1 MKIAIVGLG
10 VAGTYLLRRLSV
22 EHEVVG
28 FERQPRENFMAI
40 CAWGT
45 SRNHIKKFMANVDI
59 DFDDY
64 LLHLGENLILDNG
77 RETSTIPIKGLC
89 TYDKARLQ
97 LDMTKGHKVHYGVTP
112 TVEDLAKDFDLI
124 IDATGISRALLPP
137 AERDEIVPCFEYR
150 VRYNG
155 RMPYEDF
162 YVRVFPNT
170 SGYLWYFPLNE
181 GEVYVGAGHVSG
193 RHVKEVNDFLTN
205 NGGEIVVRYGK
216 SVRLAPPEFLQPFT
230 AGKVVGV
237 GESIGTVFPML
248 GEGIIPSLECAEIFV
263 QTLGDLKEYEKEVL
277 RTFKPFSDMYKLVKL
292 RQRNELSF
300 SRHLPL
306 IVRCHQYM
314 KSREERFGLT
324 IRKKDLL
331 LILNA

>member
-1 MKIAIVGLG
+1 MKIAVVGLG
-10 VAGTYLLRRLSV
+10 VAGTYLIRRLSE

-28 FERQPRENFMAI
+28 FDRQRRENFKAI

-45 SRNHIKKFMANVDI
+45 SRNHIKQFLAKVDV
-59 DFDDY
+59 DFDEY
-64 LLHLGENLILDNG
+64 VLHIGENLILDNG
-77 RETSTIPIKGLC
+77 RESSTIPIKGLC

-97 LDMTKGHKVHYGVTP
+97 LDMTKGYKVFYGVTP
-112 TVEDLAKDFDLI
+112 TVSDLEKEFDLI
-124 IDATGISRALLPP
+124 VDATGVSRSLLPP
-137 AERDEIVPCFEYR
+137 AEKDEIVPCFEYH

-170 SGYLWYFPLNE
+170 SGYLWYFPLGE
-181 GEVYVGAGHVSG
+181 GEVYVGAGHVAG
-193 RHVKEVNDFLTN
+193 RHVQEVQNFLVSK
-205 NGGEIVVRYGK
+205 GGEPIKRFGK
-216 SVRLAPPEFLQPFT
+216 SVRLAPPENLQPFT

-248 GEGIIPSLECAEIFV
+248 GEGIIPSLECAEIFA
-263 QTLGDLKEYEKEVL
+263 QNLHDLNKYREEVL
-277 RTFKPFSDMYKLVKL
+277 KTFKPFSDMYRLVKL
-292 RQRNELSF
+292 RQKNELSF
-300 SRHLPL
+300 TRHLPL
-306 IVRCHQYM
+306 ILRCYRYM

-324 IRKKDLL
+324 IRKDDLM

>member
-1 MKIAIVGLG
+1 MKIAVVGLG
-10 VAGTYLLRRLSV
+10 VAGTYLVRRLSQ

-28 FERQPRENFMAI
+28 FDRQRRENFKAI

-45 SRNHIKKFMANVDI
+45 SRYHIKKFLENVEV
-59 DFDDY
+59 DFDEY
-64 LLHLGENLILDNG
+64 VLHLGENLILDNG
-77 RETSTIPIKGLC
+77 RESSTIPVKGLC
-89 TYDKARLQ
+89 TYDKVRLQ
-97 LDMTKGHKVHYGVTP
+97 LDMTKGYKVCYGVTP
-112 TVEDLAKDFDLI
+112 SAQELAREFDLI
-124 IDATGISRALLPP
+124 VDATGVSRSLLPP
-137 AERDEIVPCFEYR
+137 AEKDDVAPCFEYR

-170 SGYLWYFPLNE
+170 SGYLWYFPLGS
-181 GEVYVGAGHVSG
+181 GEVYVGAGHISRAPVEEVKTFLV
-193 RHVKEVNDFLTN
+193 RH
-205 NGGEIVVRYGK
+205 GGEPVVRYGK

-230 AGKVVGV
+230 YCKVVGV

-263 QTLGDLKEYEKEVL
+263 QNLDNLDNYVKEVL
-277 RTFKPFSDMYKLVKL
+277 KTFKPFSDMYQLVKL

-300 SRHLPL
+300 TRHFPL
-306 IVRCHQYM
+306 IFRCYSYM

-324 IRKKDLL
+324 IRKNDLM